1 MNIKE
6 LTEQIINGKRLTKE
20 DNLSFLLDT
29 ELEILCGCAD
39 KLRRHFSG
47 NKADLCSIINGRS
60 GRCSEDCKFCAQSVH
75 HCTGIEEY
83 GFLDIDTISAECNH
97 NENQGVDRFAIV
109 TAGRRLSG
117 EEFEKALETYRNLT
131 RDNDVRLCASFG
143 LLEEEQFEMLRNAG
157 VTRYHA
163 NIETSRSNFK
173 NICTTHTFDDKLEC
187 IHRAKA
193 AGLEV
198 CSGGIIGMGESWQDR
213 IDMALTL
220 SELGVSSVPINALIP
235 IKGTALENTKRIT
248 EADILRTVAIFRFI
262 LPDVNIRLAAGRNLM
277 TECGKK
283 AFLSGA
289 DSAITGDMLTTSGNS
304 IREDIEMLHSIGYK
318 TRRDE
323 NE

>member
-20 DNLSFLLDT
+20 DDLSFLLDT

-198 CSGGIIGMGESWQDR
+198 CSGGIIGMGENWQDR

>member
-20 DNLSFLLDT
+20 DDLSFLLDK

-60 GRCSEDCKFCAQSVH
+60 GRCSEDCKFCAQSAH

-143 LLEEEQFEMLRNAG
+143 LLEEEQFEMLRKAG

-198 CSGGIIGMGESWQDR
+198 CSGGIIGMGENWQDR

-304 IREDIEMLHSIGYK
+304 IRDDIEMLHSIGYK